1 MIQEKDIRT
10 FDDFA
15 QWKSADPDDRFA
27 LRVLKNLVTDL
38 INSPNLGNVHRAL
51 AHPRSS
57 GSDDWDR
64 IICGAAL
71 YVSHARIIIPPWWT
85 QWAKEKQFPPRK
97 GIFDPAH
104 QPEWFATNWGNTP
117 IEFAE
122 RAVCLSRDS
131 LKGL

>member
-15 QWKSADPDDRFA
+15 QWKSTDPDDRFA

-51 AHPRSS
+51 THPRSS

-64 IICGAAL
+64 IICGAASMFPTRESLSLLGGRSGRKRNNSLRERGFSTRRTSQNGSQLTGETPPLSSRNVL
-71 YVSHARIIIPPWWT
+71 YVS
-85 QWAKEKQFPPRK
+85 
-97 GIFDPAH
+97 
-104 QPEWFATNWGNTP
+104 PET
-117 IEFAE
+117 
-122 RAVCLSRDS
+122 V
-131 LKGL
+131 

>member
-15 QWKSADPDDRFA
+15 QWKSTDPDDRFA

-97 GIFDPAH
+97 GFSTRRTSQNGSQLTGETPPLSSRNVLYAS
-104 QPEWFATNWGNTP
+104 PET
-117 IEFAE
+117 
-122 RAVCLSRDS
+122 V
-131 LKGL
+131 